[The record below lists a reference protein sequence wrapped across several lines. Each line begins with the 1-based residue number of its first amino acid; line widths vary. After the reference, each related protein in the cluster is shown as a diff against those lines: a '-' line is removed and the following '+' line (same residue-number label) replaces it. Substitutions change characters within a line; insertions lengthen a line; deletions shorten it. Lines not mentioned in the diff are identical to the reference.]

1 MYGRC
6 VRSLVRFVGDGM
18 SNRWIGIWVCVAIL
32 ATGAS
37 VRAADNLVWDGKEWK
52 TAVPP
57 KPGSPEAA
65 VANIRVAIKND
76 ENTEALDLSEKFL
89 ETHGGSILSEEV
101 LNLSGI
107 AAMQNGQYWKAYHW
121 FEQQVGTYPS
131 GQYFERALTKEYEIA
146 DAYLKGRRRKV
157 WKGMFRLKAYSE
169 GLDILTQISVHTPG
183 TALAEKALTRMAD
196 YYFEDEQ
203 YPEAVQAYDEF
214 VRQSPHSSRRPYAM
228 LQAARACLLD
238 YRGIEFDQA
247 TLIDASE
254 RYRVFAQAFPK
265 AATQENVRGILREI
279 RLAQAHKLFHAGKF
293 YERIGQPKAAAFYYA
308 QCIRQYKDTH
318 WADSARG
325 RLDLLAGN
333 LMEEYDTETRDDSP
347 LRPLLKP
354 TQTEPKTDKTTPSP
368 KPDNKKKPGEEEPIR
383 LDDLEP
389 TSAKPG
395 TAK

>member
-37 VRAADNLVWDGKEWK
+37 VRADGNLVWDGKEWK
-52 TAVPP
+52 TAVPA

-65 VANIRVAIKND
+65 IEEIRVAVKNN
-76 ENTEALDLSEKFL
+76 ENSEALDLSEKFL
-89 ETHGGSILSEEV
+89 KTHGGSILSEEV

-121 FEQQVGTYPS
+121 FEQQVATYPS
-131 GQYFERALTKEYEIA
+131 GQFFERALTREYDIA
-146 DAYLKGRRRKV
+146 EAYLNGRRRRV

-183 TALAEKALTRMAD
+183 TSLAEKALTRMAD

-228 LQAARACLLD
+228 LQAARACLLA

-247 TLIDASE
+247 TLIDAAE

-265 AATQENVRGILREI
+265 AAKQENVRGILREI

-318 WADSARG
+318 WSDSARG

-333 LMEEYDTETRDDSP
+333 LMEEYENETRDDSP
-347 LRPLLKP
+347 IRPLLKSSK
-354 TQTEPKTDKTTPSP
+354 TGLKTDKATPAP
-368 KPDNKKKPGEEEPIR
+368 KPDKKKPGEEEPIR